1 MFESCGIG
9 SMETEGLRRCS
20 FCCVGDWCSRRLYGS
35 NIWLWRISWSRM
47 PVLQLTYWL
56 RSASDERVLIPLND
70 FSIAIVVTRNHV
82 RTVSVMSGGKGKGIG
97 KGMMGENS
105 RVCL

>member
-1 MFESCGIG
+1 
-9 SMETEGLRRCS
+9 
-20 FCCVGDWCSRRLYGS
+20 
-35 NIWLWRISWSRM
+35 M
-47 PVLQLTYWL
+47 PVLQLRYWL

-70 FSIAIVVTRNHV
+70 SSIAMVVTRNHV
-82 RTVSVMSGGKGKGIG
+82 RTVSVMLGGKGEGIG